1 KQTAD
6 FIGRKVDGGLVTWEN
21 AKEPLLH
28 QKHYILKHYHTL
40 FAGKHK
46 KRKPHIIN
54 GEGGRGGVR
63 ERYRALSPFADGE
76 EAAAC
81 TVLRGKRRSRGRC
94 RGGDSFTAA
103 FRARVRL

>member
-1 KQTAD
+1 
-6 FIGRKVDGGLVTWEN
+6 
-21 AKEPLLH
+21 LH
-28 QKHYILKHYHTL
+28 QKHYILKQYHTL
-40 FAGKHK
+40 FAEKHK
-46 KRKPHIIN
+46 KRKAHITN
-54 GEGGRGGVR
+54 GEGGRGGVGGVR